1 MSLKLKE
8 GATQG
13 HLSRDCEEC
22 KLKSLYQGALKM
34 RFLTESYRK
43 VNFVLEDGKVD
54 LKMIF
59 S

>member
-13 HLSRDCEEC
+13 HLSHDCEEY

-34 RFLTESYRK
+34 RSLTESYRK

-54 LKMIF
+54 LQMIF